1 MLQKENRL
9 LRVGVV
15 GARVGE
21 HHVSNCPHFLS
32 CSASG
37 GVASAVPIR
46 GSVEKFEVSSSVQP
60 SGTECEVTTPHLSF
74 TIRQL
79 FEGLAICSRL
89 LRFAVTLAR
98 VGEHRASNSPH
109 SESCSAFAEIAS
121 AIPIRG
127 SLWTSLKEAAVLNH
141 LEGKLRSPRTPH
153 PSQFHNPTTFSGL
166 EGCSNL

>member
-79 FEGLAICSRL
+79 FEGLEERLNLQPPPAIRGDACTGRGAPRFEQSAFRVL
-89 LRFAVTLAR
+89 LRI
-98 VGEHRASNSPH
+98 
-109 SESCSAFAEIAS
+109 C
-121 AIPIRG
+121 
-127 SLWTSLKEAAVLNH
+127 
-141 LEGKLRSPRTPH
+141 
-153 PSQFHNPTTFSGL
+153 
-166 EGCSNL
+166 